1 MKLKPVVCLLGV
13 HISAPALGI
22 GLGDLN
28 VHSYLEQ
35 PLHVS
40 VKILNPPPTLNVD
53 CLSLRPAD
61 GGLPMPAR
69 TRLRIERTGE
79 DAVLHITTPQAV
91 SDPVAQFLL
100 ISDCEGRLQR
110 DYALL
115 LDPPPQIES
124 VSLAAPGSQS
134 PDAPA
139 SVLPAEALAP
149 ARPAAASAVIVSAA
163 PPPRTPA
170 ARPRRNALPKPPVRA
185 DTPRLVISGKPSPAN
200 TGSAAAGREQDS
212 ALPALPGANPGN
224 LTTAE
229 LSDEN
234 TALNRRLAHLEAQL
248 AALQKRNADIEAQL
262 AAAALARPE
271 PSVAQASPWPAYLL
285 GLGLLVGSGISLAWL
300 RRRNRALGWS
310 SLRMPWTPPRDTRP
324 MWATTG
330 IDPAL
335 LQFDTML
342 HDNSLKSSPP
352 GAKG

>member
-1 MKLKPVVCLLGV
+1 VKLKSIVCLLGF

-40 VKILNPPPTLNVD
+40 VKLLNPPATLNVD
-53 CLSLRPAD
+53 CLSLRPAE

-79 DAVLHITTPQAV
+79 DAILHITTPQAI

-124 VSLAAPGSQS
+124 ASLTASGSQS

-139 SVLPAEALAP
+139 SVLPAEASAP
-149 ARPAAASAVIVSAA
+149 AGPAAASAGIAPAA
-163 PPPRTPA
+163 TPPRAPTA
-170 ARPRRNALPKPPVRA
+170 KPRRKAPAKPLVRT

-200 TGSAAAGREQDS
+200 AGSAPAGRDQDS
-212 ALPALPGANPGN
+212 ALPAWQDANSGN

-234 TALNRRLAHLEAQL
+234 AALNRRLAHLEAQL
-248 AALQKRNADIEAQL
+248 VALQKRNADIEAQL
-262 AAAALARPE
+262 AAAALAQPA
-271 PSVAQASPWPAYLL
+271 PSAAQASPWPTYLL
-285 GLGLLVGSGISLAWL
+285 GLVLLVGSGISLAWL
-300 RRRNRALGWS
+300 RRRNRSLGWS
-310 SLRMPWTPPRDTRP
+310 SLRMPWAPPRETRP
-324 MWATTG
+324 VWATAG

-335 LQFDTML
+335 LQFDAIH
-342 HDNSLKSSPP
+342 HDNSLRPSSRGP
-352 GAKG
+352 KG